1 MKKVNKEY
9 CEKDKGDY
17 QNGKIN
23 STAIR
28 VVLFFFLSFD
38 SSFQKNQQWYK
49 KIVKN

>member
-28 VVLFFFLSFD
+28 VVLFFLSFD
-38 SSFQKNQQWYK
+38 SSFQKNCQK
-49 KIVKN
+49 LKIKR